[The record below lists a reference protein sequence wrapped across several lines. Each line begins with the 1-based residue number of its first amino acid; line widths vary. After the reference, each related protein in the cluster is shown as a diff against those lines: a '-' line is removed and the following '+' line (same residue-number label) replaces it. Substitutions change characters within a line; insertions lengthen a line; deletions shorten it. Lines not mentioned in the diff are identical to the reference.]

1 MSVEVS
7 FGEERMVGN
16 QPAGVG
22 PKTTLSRLGRPGQ
35 PGSVPGRPSSGME
48 ASHPPP
54 EEQVDTL

>member
-1 MSVEVS
+1 MSLEVS

-22 PKTTLSRLGRPGQ
+22 PKTTLGRPGQ

-48 ASHPPP
+48 ATHPPP